1 MLPRRGPYALPTSGD
16 TMAVLMA
23 AGSAAARGA
32 AFDRSFARRL
42 RYASFEMRVAAA
54 AIDALVLFFVAGVL
68 IIAGSVNLLLSSDFD
83 RVNPSGDSVSL
94 FWALVGAVPAA
105 FFLYFFLG
113 LAFWGKTAGAAIM
126 HIGVVRSDGAPL
138 GLLGALA
145 RVTGMLIYVL
155 LLGIGAVLAYVLR
168 GTPVAA
174 GVFVGL
180 SLLVCVAGF
189 LWAVFDPYRRA
200 LHDRIAGT
208 IVVQGV

>member
-1 MLPRRGPYALPTSGD
+1 
-16 TMAVLMA
+16 MASLMA
-23 AGSAAARGA
+23 AGSAEVPGA
-32 AFDRSFARRL
+32 AFGHPATRRL
-42 RYASFEMRVAAA
+42 RYASFEMRVASV

-83 RVNPSGDSVSL
+83 RVDASGGSVSL

-113 LAFWGKTAGAAIM
+113 FAFWGKTAGAAIM
-126 HIGVVRSDGAPL
+126 RITVVRSDGEPL
-138 GLLGALA
+138 GFLGALA
-145 RVTGMLIYVL
+145 RVLGMLIYVL
-155 LLGIGAVLAYVLR
+155 MLGIGAVLAYVLR
-168 GTPVAA
+168 GTPAAA
-174 GVFVGL
+174 GLLVGL
-180 SLLVCVAGF
+180 SLLFCVAGL

>member
-1 MLPRRGPYALPTSGD
+1 MTG
-16 TMAVLMA
+16 LMA
-23 AGSAAARGA
+23 ASSAAAPAA
-32 AFDRSFARRL
+32 AFEHPSARRL

-54 AIDALVLFFVAGVL
+54 ALDALVLFFVAGVL

-83 RVNPSGDSVSL
+83 RVNASGGSINL

-105 FFLYFFLG
+105 FVLYFFLG
-113 LAFWGKTAGAAIM
+113 LAFWGRTAGAAVMRIS
-126 HIGVVRSDGAPL
+126 VVRSDGAPL

-145 RVTGMLIYVL
+145 RVTGVLSYVL
-155 LLGIGAVLAYVLR
+155 VLGIGAVLAYVLR
-168 GTPVAA
+168 GTPAA
-174 GVFVGL
+174 AAFLVGL
-180 SLLVCVAGF
+180 SLLICVAGL

>member
-1 MLPRRGPYALPTSGD
+1 
-16 TMAVLMA
+16 MA
-23 AGSAAARGA
+23 AESAAAPAA
-32 AFDRSFARRL
+32 AFGHPAARRL
-42 RYASFEMRVAAA
+42 RYASFEMRVAAV

-68 IIAGSVNLLLSSDFD
+68 VIAGSVNLLLSSDFD
-83 RVNPSGDSVSL
+83 RVNASGGSVTL
-94 FWALVGAVPAA
+94 FWALVGAAPAA
-105 FFLYFFLG
+105 CFLYYFLG
-113 LAFWGKTAGAAIM
+113 LAFWGKTAGAALM
-126 HIGVVRSDGAPL
+126 RIGVVRSDGAPL

-155 LLGIGAVLAYVLR
+155 MLGLGAILAYVLR

-174 GVFVGL
+174 AAFVGL
-180 SLLVCVAGF
+180 SLLLCVAGL

>member
-1 MLPRRGPYALPTSGD
+1 MV
-16 TMAVLMA
+16 VLMA
-23 AGSAAARGA
+23 AGSAAAPGA
-32 AFDRSFARRL
+32 AFDHPSARRL
-42 RYASFEMRVAAA
+42 RYASFEMRVAAV

-83 RVNPSGDSVSL
+83 RVNASGGSVTL
-94 FWALVGAVPAA
+94 FWALVAAVPAA
-105 FFLYFFLG
+105 CLLYFFLG

-138 GLLGALA
+138 GILGALA
-145 RVTGMLIYVL
+145 RVIGMLVYVL

-168 GTPVAA
+168 ATPAVA
-174 GVFVGL
+174 GLLVGL
-180 SLLVCVAGF
+180 SLLACVAGL
-189 LWAVFDPYRRA
+189 LWAVLDPYRRA

>member
-1 MLPRRGPYALPTSGD
+1 
-16 TMAVLMA
+16 
-23 AGSAAARGA
+23 
-32 AFDRSFARRL
+32 
-42 RYASFEMRVAAA
+42 MRVAAV

-83 RVNPSGDSVSL
+83 RVNASGGSINL

-105 FFLYFFLG
+105 FLLYFFLG
-113 LAFWGKTAGAAIM
+113 LAFWGRTAGAAVM
-126 HIGVVRSDGAPL
+126 RIGVVRSDGAPL

-145 RVTGMLIYVL
+145 RVTGVLSYVL
-155 LLGIGAVLAYVLR
+155 VLGIGAVLAYVLR
-168 GTPVAA
+168 GTPAA
-174 GVFVGL
+174 AAFLVGL
-180 SLLVCVAGF
+180 SLLICVAGL

>member
-1 MLPRRGPYALPTSGD
+1 MGMP
-16 TMAVLMA
+16 MA
-23 AGSAAARGA
+23 AGSPAAPGA
-32 AFDRSFARRL
+32 ALDHPSARRL
-42 RYASFEMRVAAA
+42 RYASFEMRVAAL

-83 RVNPSGDSVSL
+83 RIDASGSAITL

-105 FFLYFFLG
+105 CFLYFFLG
-113 LAFWGKTAGAAIM
+113 FGFWGKTAGAAIM
-126 HIGVVRSDGAPL
+126 HISVVRSDGGDL

-145 RVTGMLIYVL
+145 RVTGMLSYVL
-155 LLGIGAVLAYVLR
+155 VLGIGAVLAYVLR
-168 GTPVAA
+168 GTPAAA
-174 GVFVGL
+174 GVLVGI
-180 SLLVCVAGF
+180 SLLVCVAGL